1 MKICPWCESG
11 YPDELMKCPLHGGIL
26 SEIRDLKPGMLVR
39 RTYRIQRKLS
49 QGGMGHVYLAQQILL
64 GELQVLK
71 FLPRELSG
79 DQNWT
84 NRFLREVRTLRQI
97 RHRNVVQAG
106 NLEPAEDGTLFFSME
121 FIDGP
126 DLMEF
131 YRRAPKPFQVGL
143 ALELIRGVAEGLG
156 AAHAAGVVHR
166 DIKPENILISREGDR
181 LVPKIAD
188 FGIVATRE
196 GSRLTQSGTTF
207 MTPQFAAPEQWLGTP
222 TKDLDGRTDLY
233 ALGGVLFE
241 ILTGHCAFKAA
252 NYHGWA
258 QQHLHAEPKAPSM
271 LRPELK
277 NWRGLDALV
286 LRLLAKNPDQRP
298 KDALELVK
306 QLDAIWYAEPDAQAG
321 ATRVNEQVEPRTAA
335 TRVPDPLRTNVGR
348 VAEPI
353 AAGSP
358 TTEYSATPDRAPH
371 LPRVR
376 VVSVE
381 EPVQQEEETQTPSPW
396 QRTPADIAERWI
408 LNKGRSRALL
418 LSATIA
424 GIILAVAFGIWRLAR
439 NPVDSLILTNQH
451 DAIFALAY
459 APNGLNLASASRDHT
474 VQFWDADDGR
484 PLGTLDGDFT
494 TIAYSPNGH
503 SIATGFSDHT
513 IEIWDAASGVVLQ
526 TLQGHSDLVSA
537 VAFLPGGSE
546 LASAGWDGKVRLW
559 DATTGA
565 LVRTFSGHT
574 DRILAIAISPN
585 GQMLASAGADRTIRL
600 WNLQSETAAGVLQ
613 GHTGTVNSL
622 AFSPDG
628 RTLASASNDGTL
640 RLWDPRT
647 GQQKRTMSAG
657 GAPFLAVAFS
667 PDGRWIASGGS
678 DAQVRVWSVA
688 SGNLMQTLRGHKGAV
703 LSVAFNPFG
712 YALATGSADKSIRL
726 WDVAGIRE

>member
-11 YPDELMKCPLHGGIL
+11 YPDELMQCPLHGGIL

-39 RTYRIQRKLS
+39 GTYRIQRKLS

-97 RHRNVVQAG
+97 RHKNVVQAG

-131 YRRAPKPFQVGL
+131 YRRAPKPFHVGL
-143 ALELIRGVAEGLG
+143 ALELIRGVAEGLE
-156 AAHAAGVVHR
+156 AAHAVGVVHR
-166 DIKPENILISREGDR
+166 DIKPENILLSRDGNR

-188 FGIVATRE
+188 FGIVATHE
-196 GSRLTQSGTTF
+196 SSRLTQSGTTF
-207 MTPQFAAPEQWLGTP
+207 MTPQFAAPEQWLGKP
-222 TKDLDGRTDLY
+222 TRDLDGRTDFY

-241 ILTGHCAFKAA
+241 VLTGQCAFKAA

-258 QQHLHAEPKAPSM
+258 QQHLHAVPQAPSS

-286 LRLLAKNPDQRP
+286 LRLLAKSPDRRP
-298 KDALELVK
+298 KNALELVAE
-306 QLDAIWYAEPDAQAG
+306 LDAIRYAGPETQTG
-321 ATRVNEQVEPRTAA
+321 ATIASQSHPRSAVTEGLDS
-335 TRVPDPLRTNVGR
+335 RRTNVGGLD
-348 VAEPI
+348 EPI
-353 AAGSP
+353 TAGAPAREISTVP
-358 TTEYSATPDRAPH
+358 AGAPH

-381 EPVQQEEETQTPSPW
+381 ETVQKEEEPQTASR
-396 QRTPADIAERWI
+396 QRTSADTADGWV
-408 LNKGRSRALL
+408 LAKGRSRALL
-418 LSATIA
+418 LSTAIA
-424 GIILAVAFGIWRLAR
+424 AVVLAVAFGIWRLAR
-439 NPVDSLILTNQH
+439 NPVDSLTLLNQH
-451 DAIFALAY
+451 DAIFAVVY

-474 VQFWDADDGR
+474 VQFWDADNGR

-503 SIATGFSDHT
+503 SIATGLADHT
-513 IEIWDAASGVVLQ
+513 IEIWDATSGVVLQ
-526 TLQGHSDLVSA
+526 TLQGHSDRVSA
-537 VAFLPGGSE
+537 VAFVPGSND

-559 DATTGA
+559 DASTGA
-565 LVRTFSGHT
+565 LLRTFNGHT
-574 DRILAIAISPN
+574 DRVLAIAVSPD
-585 GQMLASAGADRTIRL
+585 GHTLASAGADKTIRL
-600 WNLQSETAAGVLQ
+600 WNLQSQTAAGVLQ

-628 RTLASASNDGTL
+628 HTLVSASDDGTM
-640 RLWDPRT
+640 RLWDPHA
-647 GQQKRTMSAG
+647 GQLKRTISAG
-657 GAPFLAVAFS
+657 GAPFLSVAFS
-667 PDGRWIASGGS
+667 PDGHWIASGSS
-678 DAQVRVWSVA
+678 DALVRVWSVA
-688 SGNLMQTLRGHKGAV
+688 SGKLLQTLKGHKGAV

-712 YALATGSADKSIRL
+712 YALASGSADKSIRL